1 MKKKSKGAVAL
12 DHKVTSSGLDAH
24 GLGRA
29 IDAQRQRLFKALAIV
44 RAIAR
49 LLTEISVAGDD
60 DLGCADALSAACDL
74 LDDALEQLEP
84 LKLGL
89 GIPRS

>member
-1 MKKKSKGAVAL
+1 MKRKPKEAVVAYHNVP
-12 DHKVTSSGLDAH
+12 DTGLDTRA
-24 GLGRA
+24 LGTA

-49 LLTEISVAGDD
+49 LLTEISAAGED
-60 DLGCADALSAACDL
+60 DLSCADALSAACDL